1 MSQTKESFSGESLLH
16 LSLLLGW
23 VVPVPFIDILLP
35 IIIWQTTKKQSPQI
49 EPHAR
54 NAVNWLIS
62 STIYSLVLL
71 TTLVGTVLLPLLF
84 GLRLAFPIVAA
95 IQASKGKVWKYPLAI
110 DFLGAR
116 PEKQLQRAALAFLSL
131 VVIPCA
137 ALLGSI
143 VWWNNRISWIA
154 SLAPTT
160 GTVTQVLEKV
170 DDGDTVYKPVIEYQ
184 TPQAGSYEFS
194 PATWS
199 GYLTYTKGDSVDVLY
214 SPTEPAKAII
224 NEWFEKWFLVTAV
237 LVISSVLLA
246 FSIIPSVC
254 CVALDR
260 LSK

>member
-23 VVPVPFIDILLP
+23 VVPIPFIDILLP
-35 IIIWQTTKKQSPQI
+35 IIIWQATKKQSPQI

-54 NAVNWLIS
+54 NAINWLIS

-71 TTLVGTVLLPLLF
+71 ITLVGAALLPLLF
-84 GLRLAFPIVAA
+84 GLRVAFPIVAA

-143 VWWNNRISWIA
+143 VWWNNRLSWIA
-154 SLAPTT
+154 SLSPAT

-170 DDGDTVYKPVIEYQ
+170 DDGDTIYKPVIEYE
-184 TPQAGSYEFS
+184 TPQTGVYEFS
-194 PATWS
+194 PVTWS
-199 GYLTYTKGDSVDVLY
+199 DYLTYTKGDSVDILY

-224 NEWFEKWFLVTAV
+224 NDWFEKWFLVTLV
-237 LVISSVLLA
+237 LVLSSILLA
-246 FSIIPSVC
+246 FSIIPSLC
-254 CVALDR
+254 CFV
-260 LSK
+260 LSRFV